1 MVPLIEAVDVSKRFP
16 GGLGRE
22 STLALAGLSLA
33 IHAETPSIIAV
44 VGESGSGKTTLAR
57 LLLGLAEPSSGEIR
71 YRGTDLRK
79 LDRAGRR
86 AFRHDVQAVFQDPYG
101 VYNPFYRVDHVLAT
115 PLRCFRLA
123 ASRAQARQLIHE
135 ALRAVGLQPEEILG
149 RFPHQLS
156 GGQRQRIM
164 VARALLL
171 RPKLI
176 VADEPVSMVDA
187 SLRATILG
195 SLRQLTDEHGI
206 SVLYITHDLATAYQ
220 VSDTILV
227 LYITHDLATAYQVSD
242 SILVLYRAH
251 LAEAG
256 AVERVVGAPGHPY
269 TQLLVSAIPRA
280 HAARDW
286 LEQEERSGMT
296 GVASTA
302 AGCCFADRC
311 PVAMPACLSAP
322 PGLYRTEPRRA
333 VACVQYQ
340 DCPTMPPGDPGA
352 VLSPR
357 GVSSGHSRSFRDSA
371 GMRFQRS

>member
-1 MVPLIEAVDVSKRFP
+1 MVPLIEAVDVSKLFA

-33 IHAETPSIIAV
+33 IHAEKPSIIAV

-57 LLLGLAEPSSGEIR
+57 LLLGLTTPSGGEIR

-79 LDRAGRR
+79 LDRDGWR

-101 VYNPFYRVDHVLAT
+101 VYNPFYRVDHVLRT
-115 PLRCFRLA
+115 PLRRFRLA
-123 ASRAQARQLIHE
+123 TSAAQARHLIGE
-135 ALRAVGLQPEEILG
+135 VLRAVGLQPDEILG

-156 GGQRQRIM
+156 GGQRQRVM

-171 RPKLI
+171 QPKLI

-195 SLRQLTDEHGI
+195 SLRQLADERGI

-220 VSDTILV
+220 VSD
-227 LYITHDLATAYQVSD
+227 A
-242 SILVLYRAH
+242 ILVLYRAY

-256 AVERVVGAPGHPY
+256 AVEQVVSAPRHPY

-286 LEQEERSGMT
+286 LAQEEEAMPRGLT
-296 GVASTA
+296 STV

-311 PVAMPACLSAP
+311 PIAMPACVAAP

-333 VACVQYQ
+333 VACVQYR
-340 DCPTMPPGDPGA
+340 DHPALPPGDPGEVLA
-352 VLSPR
+352 V
-357 GVSSGHSRSFRDSA
+357 
-371 GMRFQRS
+371 

>member
-1 MVPLIEAVDVSKRFP
+1 VIPLIEAVAVSKRFTA
-16 GGLGRE
+16 GLGRE
-22 STLALAGLSLA
+22 GTLALAGLSLA
-33 IHAETPSIIAV
+33 IHAEKPSIIAV

-57 LLLGLAEPSSGEIR
+57 LLLGLAEPSGGEIR
-71 YRGTDLRK
+71 YRGCDLKR
-79 LDRAGRR
+79 LDRNGRR

-101 VYNPFYRVDHVLAT
+101 VYNPFYRVDHVLTT
-115 PLRCFRLA
+115 PLRRFRLA
-123 ASRAQARQLIHE
+123 QSRTQARQLIGE
-135 ALRAVGLQPEEILG
+135 ALRSVGLQSEEILG

-156 GGQRQRIM
+156 GGQRQRVM

-171 RPKLI
+171 KPKLI

-206 SVLYITHDLATAYQ
+206 SI
-220 VSDTILV
+220 

-256 AVERVVGAPGHPY
+256 AVERVVTAPRHPY

-280 HAARDW
+280 HATADW
-286 LEQEERSGMT
+286 LEQEEDPRRNGFPP
-296 GVASTA
+296 TA
-302 AGCCFADRC
+302 GGCCFAERC
-311 PVAMPACLSAP
+311 PVAMPACVAAP
-322 PGLYRTEPRRA
+322 PGLYRTEHRRA

-340 DCPTMPPGDPGA
+340 DYPMLAPGDPRE
-352 VLSPR
+352 VLV
-357 GVSSGHSRSFRDSA
+357 G
-371 GMRFQRS
+371 

>member
-1 MVPLIEAVDVSKRFP
+1 VIPLIEAVAVSKRFA

-22 STLALAGLSLA
+22 GTLALAGLSLA
-33 IHAETPSIIAV
+33 IHAEKPSIIAV

-57 LLLGLAEPSSGEIR
+57 LLLGLAEPSGGEIR
-71 YRGTDLRK
+71 YRGRDLRR
-79 LDRAGRR
+79 LDRDEQR

-115 PLRCFRLA
+115 PLRRFRLA
-123 ASRAQARQLIHE
+123 QSRAHARQLIGE

-156 GGQRQRIM
+156 GGQRQRVM

-171 RPKLI
+171 KPKLI

-206 SVLYITHDLATAYQ
+206 SI
-220 VSDTILV
+220 

-256 AVERVVGAPGHPY
+256 SVERVVTAPRHPY

-280 HAARDW
+280 HATRDW
-286 LEQEERSGMT
+286 LEQEEAPGPN
-296 GVASTA
+296 GVIPTA
-302 AGCCFADRC
+302 EGCCFAERC
-311 PVAMPACLSAP
+311 PVAMPACLAAP

-340 DCPTMPPGDPGA
+340 DYPMLAAGDPGA
-352 VLSPR
+352 VLS
-357 GVSSGHSRSFRDSA
+357 GG
-371 GMRFQRS
+371 